1 MSGRVRVFELP
12 IDWSKRRVQIARLAR
27 YSASSIVAFGVSE
40 AILLILYGTG
50 ALGAT
55 AAALV
60 ANLVGT
66 LPSYLMS
73 RYWIWKEAPRT
84 RVGRQVVMYWT
95 TSFACI
101 AGTSLATGAIA
112 NLAPPGHRFHLAIV
126 GVGFLVVSVV
136 FWVAKFVI
144 YQRVIFPVAPPKE
157 NVGEGAT
164 KEGTSVVA
172 ASVGGVT
179 VAESAAGGTEA
190 GGHGSGGHGS
200 GRNHS
205 GGRLTKK
212 YVTSLS
218 YIPARHFRSPSVDR
232 FGRCRQGKY
241 RQGQYRHDTSGP
253 RP

>member
-1 MSGRVRVFELP
+1 VSGPLSVIELP
-12 IDWSKRRVQIARLAR
+12 IDWSKRRVQIVRLAR

-40 AILLILYGTG
+40 GVLLILYGTG
-50 ALGAT
+50 VLGAT

-84 RVGRQVVMYWT
+84 RVGRQVIMYWA

-126 GVGFLVVSVV
+126 GVGFLLVSVV

-144 YQRVIFPVAPPKE
+144 YQRVIFPVAPSTPNIDVALPE
-157 NVGEGAT
+157 AA
-164 KEGTSVVA
+164 TSVVGPSSLNGVI
-172 ASVGGVT
+172 ASRV
-179 VAESAAGGTEA
+179 
-190 GGHGSGGHGS
+190 SGGIGQE
-200 GRNHS
+200 HS
-205 GGRLTKK
+205 GGCLTTK
-212 YVTSLS
+212 
-218 YIPARHFRSPSVDR
+218 
-232 FGRCRQGKY
+232 
-241 RQGQYRHDTSGP
+241 
-253 RP
+253 